1 MEEKIKEIIENEI
14 NPQLKM
20 HAGGCEL
27 IDYKDGVV
35 TVRLQGGCA
44 GCPSSQ
50 ITLLNGIAP
59 LLKQKVPEI
68 KEVVLG

>member
-1 MEEKIKEIIENEI
+1 MEAKIRKVIDDEI

-35 TVRLQGGCA
+35 TVRLQGGCS

-59 LLKQKVPEI
+59 ILKQRVPEV
-68 KEVVLG
+68 KEVILG